1 MQTFKTR
8 FTTILKILA
17 AALPVILILFL
28 LYQRFVL
35 GYTTWEVWT
44 GLGAQTGP
52 VGIARPAKTLW
63 DVVQLLVIPVVL
75 SLGVL
80 YFNQQERKTERRLS
94 IDRTEDAV
102 LQNYLDRVSDLIL
115 NRGLMEEEKNAASP
129 VHMVAQVRSVTALR
143 QLSTQRQN
151 SIFQFLRD
159 TGLCETMLA
168 GASLLD
174 IDLREAHLWSITFD
188 RASLIRARLS
198 GASLY
203 AASLKEAKL
212 IDADLSGCRLT
223 GADLSASLLLR
234 ANFTNA
240 DLSGANL
247 SSANLT
253 GAKWDGANFNGV
265 DLTGA
270 FTLDAAGERVP
281 VTAET
286 LRGSISKPE
295 EFSPPFKEG

>member
-1 MQTFKTR
+1 MPYLKSHLS
-8 FTTILKILA
+8 TILKILA
-17 AALPVILILFL
+17 VALPVVVLLIL
-28 LYQRFVL
+28 LYQRLVL
-35 GYTTWEVWT
+35 GFTEWANWT
-44 GLGAQTGP
+44 GLGTVTGQ
-52 VGIARPAKTLW
+52 VGVARPAKTLW

-80 YFNQQERKTERRLS
+80 YFNTQERKTERRLS

-115 NRGLMEEEKNAASP
+115 NRGLMEEEYSAASP
-129 VHMVAQVRSVTALR
+129 VHQVAQVRTVTALR

-159 TGLCETMLA
+159 TGLCETMLT

-174 IDLREAHLWSITFD
+174 IDLCGAHLWNLTFD
-188 RASLIRARLS
+188 RSSLIRARLA

-223 GADLSASLLLR
+223 GADLSSSLLLR
-234 ANFTNA
+234 ANFSHA
-240 DLSGANL
+240 DLTGAIL
-247 SSANLT
+247 ASANLT
-253 GAKWDGANFNGV
+253 GAKWDGANLSGV
-265 DLTGA
+265 DLTNA
-270 FTLDAAGERVP
+270 FTLSASGENLP
-281 VTAET
+281 ATAET
-286 LRGSISKPE
+286 LRGAI
-295 EFSPPFKEG
+295 FSESSLLVD